1 MQLADP
7 LSRYLETVLAEFG
20 ISLEEAA
27 KRSLET
33 AHHSK
38 VLKAFL
44 EKGARRE
51 DMDAFLCLSIMIHEF
66 RRNLCSVQEQSA
78 GCYRLQSM
86 VLNHDL
92 FYLKTIV
99 RHATMNSF
107 GSDRTKEK
115 AEDEYT
121 IIAEMTAPS
130 IVRFLDEQI
139 VFRRELNGF
148 QFRYWLE
155 SHGKQHTWK
164 T

>member
-1 MQLADP
+1 
-7 LSRYLETVLAEFG
+7 
-20 ISLEEAA
+20 
-27 KRSLET
+27 
-33 AHHSK
+33 
-38 VLKAFL
+38 
-44 EKGARRE
+44 
-51 DMDAFLCLSIMIHEF
+51 
-66 RRNLCSVQEQSA
+66 
-78 GCYRLQSM
+78 
-86 VLNHDL
+86 
-92 FYLKTIV
+92 
-99 RHATMNSF
+99 MNSF